1 MNSCCLVFVYLL
13 RCMIASRGFKDM
25 EDLNSLLRV
34 IETDLATVEQKL
46 ASHRAAHPS
55 PAKLM
60 VRVCVELYFL
70 LKYCLVILVRV
81 YFIASLLIPSTYR
94 AIVLCTYVLCLFPRL
109 KLLLFGFR

>member
-1 MNSCCLVFVYLL
+1 MIIVFFTLIVQFHSLILYITQKRLIECLSVLFFFRILL
-13 RCMIASRGFKDM
+13 RCMTGSHGFKDM

-60 VRVCVELYFL
+60 VRVCVEVCLIETKQLNLML
-70 LKYCLVILVRV
+70 L
-81 YFIASLLIPSTYR
+81 AT
-94 AIVLCTYVLCLFPRL
+94 
-109 KLLLFGFR
+109 